1 MSGLHDAAV
10 LARAGMIEP
19 AHLLRSRKALSDVRH
34 WGPVV
39 GAAKL
44 AARRRP
50 DDIGIADDR
59 GEVTFG
65 ELERRSTALAK
76 SLRAKE
82 IGPKSVVA
90 VLCRDHRGPIET
102 LLACGK
108 LGATTI
114 LLGTGLA
121 APQLAG
127 LIRRERV
134 DVVVH
139 DQEFTPELIELDPSV
154 QRFVAWR
161 DEAGAGVP
169 TLDELVADAPKA
181 RLRRPPD
188 VSKVVL
194 LTSGT
199 TGSPKAAPRK
209 IRSGLAAADFL
220 DRIPLRAGESTFI
233 AAPIFHGIGFLHVVL
248 ALGLGSTMVMRRRFD
263 ARQTM
268 AAVDRY
274 GCSTLVVVPTMLQRI
289 MELGERELTGYDLAK
304 LQVLF
309 CSGSALS
316 PALATLTM
324 DRLGDVLYNF
334 YGTTEVAVATV
345 ATPADLRAA
354 PGTVGL
360 SPHNIT
366 VRLYDAANVEI
377 IGAGKVG
384 RILVGSSLRSTGRT
398 ARDEID
404 GLVATGDLG
413 HFDSAGRLFIDG
425 REDDMIISGGENVFP
440 GEVEHLLMTHY
451 QVRDAAVV
459 GVPDHQFGQRL
470 RAYVVPTPGAELDP
484 AELREFVRVSLAR
497 HKVPRDVV
505 LVQHLPRTATGKVI
519 RAGLEAA
526 NGPLPR
532 SEEGTARP

>member
-1 MSGLHDAAV
+1 MSGVRDVRV
-10 LARAGMIEP
+10 LARAGMISP
-19 AHLLRSRKALSDVRH
+19 GHALRSRRALSDVRH
-34 WGPVV
+34 WGAVV

-50 DDIGIADDR
+50 EVAGIVDDR
-59 GEVTFG
+59 GEVTFA
-65 ELERRSTALAK
+65 ELEQRSTALAK

-82 IGPKSVVA
+82 VGPDSVVA

-134 DVVVH
+134 NVLVH
-139 DQEFTPELIELDPSV
+139 DQEFASVLTELDPSV

-169 TLDELVADAPKA
+169 TLDELIADAPKG

-188 VSKVVL
+188 VSRVVL

-199 TGSPKAAPRK
+199 TGAPKAAPRK

-220 DRIPLRAGESTFI
+220 DRIPLHAGESTFI

-248 ALGLGSTMVMRRRFD
+248 ALGLGSTMIVRRRFD

-289 MELGERELTGYDLAK
+289 MELGERELSGYDLAR
-304 LQVLF
+304 LRVLF

-316 PALATLTM
+316 PSLARLAM
-324 DRLGDVLYNF
+324 ERLGDVLYNF

-345 ATPADLRAA
+345 ATPEDLRAA
-354 PGTVGL
+354 PGTVGF
-360 SPHNIT
+360 SPHNCT
-366 VRLYDAANVEI
+366 VRLYDVDNNEVT
-377 IGAGKVG
+377 GSNRVG
-384 RILVGSSLRSTGRT
+384 RIHVGGTLRAGGR
-398 ARDEID
+398 AVRDGVD
-404 GLVATGDLG
+404 GLADTGDLG
-413 HFDSAGRLFIDG
+413 HFDEAGRLFIDG

-440 GEVEHLLMTHY
+440 GEVENLLMTHY
-451 QVRDAAVV
+451 QVRDAAVI
-459 GVPDHQFGQRL
+459 GVPDHEFGQRL
-470 RAYVVPTPGAELDP
+470 RAFVVPTPGATLDP
-484 AELREFVRVSLAR
+484 VELREFVRVSLAR

-505 LVQHLPRTATGKVI
+505 LVPRLPRTATGKVI
-519 RAGLEAA
+519 RTQLEST
-526 NGPLPR
+526 P
-532 SEEGTARP
+532 

>member
-1 MSGLHDAAV
+1 MSGLHDVRV
-10 LARAGMIEP
+10 LARAGMISSG
-19 AHLLRSRKALSDVRH
+19 HALSSRRALADVRH
-34 WGPVV
+34 WGAVV

-50 DDIGIADDR
+50 EVAGIVDDR

-65 ELERRSTALAK
+65 ELEQRSTALAK
-76 SLRAKE
+76 SLRTKE
-82 IGPKSVVA
+82 IGPDSVVA

-102 LLACGK
+102 MLACGK

-127 LIRRERV
+127 LIRREQV
-134 DVVVH
+134 DVLVY
-139 DQEFTPELIELDPSV
+139 DQEFVPVLQELDPAV

-161 DEAGAGVP
+161 DEPGAGVP
-169 TLDELVADAPKA
+169 TLDELIADAPKG
-181 RLRRPPD
+181 RLRRPRD

-199 TGSPKAAPRK
+199 TGAPKAAPRK

-248 ALGLGSTMVMRRRFD
+248 ALGLGSTMILRRRFD

-289 MELGERELTGYDLAK
+289 MELGERELTGYELAK
-304 LQVLF
+304 LRVLF

-316 PALATLTM
+316 PSLSKLVM
-324 DRLGDVLYNF
+324 ERLGDVLYNF

-345 ATPADLRAA
+345 ATPEDLRAA
-354 PGTVGL
+354 PGTVGY
-360 SPHNIT
+360 SPHNCT
-366 VRLYDAANVEI
+366 VRLYDVDNHEVS
-377 IGAGKVG
+377 GAGKVG
-384 RILVGSSLRSTGRT
+384 RIHVGSSLRATVRSV
-398 ARDEID
+398 RDGIG
-404 GLVATGDLG
+404 GLADTGDLG
-413 HFDSAGRLFIDG
+413 HFDDAGRLFIDG

-440 GEVEHLLMTHY
+440 GEVENLLMTHY
-451 QVRDAAVV
+451 QVRDAAVI
-459 GVPDHQFGQRL
+459 GVPDHEFGQRL
-470 RAYVVPTPGAELDP
+470 RAFVVPTPGAVLDP

-505 LVQHLPRTATGKVI
+505 LVPRLPRTATGKVI
-519 RAGLEAA
+519 RSRLEST
-526 NGPLPR
+526 P
-532 SEEGTARP
+532 

>member
-1 MSGLHDAAV
+1 MSGLHDVSV
-10 LARAGMIEP
+10 LARSGMISP
-19 AHLLRSRKALSDVRH
+19 AHVLRTRRALADVRH
-34 WGPVV
+34 WGVVV

-50 DDIGIADDR
+50 EATGVVDDR
-59 GEVTFG
+59 GELTFG
-65 ELERRSTALAK
+65 ELDQRTTALAK

-82 IGPKSVVA
+82 VGPDSVVA

-102 LLACGK
+102 MLACGK

-121 APQLAG
+121 APQLAA
-127 LIRRERV
+127 LIRREHI
-134 DVVVH
+134 DVLVY
-139 DQEFTPELIELDPSV
+139 DQEFADVLAELDPETK
-154 QRFVAWR
+154 RFVAWR
-161 DEAGAGVP
+161 DEPGAGVP
-169 TLDELVADAPKA
+169 TLDELVADAPKG
-181 RLRRPPD
+181 RLRRPPE

-199 TGSPKAAPRK
+199 TGAPKSAPRK
-209 IRSGLAAADFL
+209 LRSAMAAADFL
-220 DRIPLRAGESTFI
+220 DLIPLQYGESTYI

-248 ALGLGSTMVMRRRFD
+248 ALGLGSTIVLRRRFD

-289 MELGERELTGYDLAK
+289 MELGERELSGYDLAK
-304 LQVLF
+304 LRVLF
-309 CSGSALS
+309 CSGSALAPS
-316 PALATLTM
+316 LATLTM

-354 PGTVGL
+354 PGTVGRT
-360 SPHNIT
+360 PHNCT
-366 VRLYDAANVEI
+366 VRLYDVDNHEI
-377 IGAGKVG
+377 SGPGKVG
-384 RILVGSSLRSTGRT
+384 RILVGSSLRAGGR
-398 ARDEID
+398 AIHDEVD
-404 GLVATGDLG
+404 GLVDTGDLG
-413 HFDSAGRLFIDG
+413 HFDQDGRLFIDG

-470 RAYVVPTPGAELDP
+470 RAYVVATPGTKLNP

-505 LVQHLPRTATGKVI
+505 IVPHLPRTATGKVI
-519 RAGLEAA
+519 RNQLEST
-526 NGPLPR
+526 L
-532 SEEGTARP
+532 

>member
-1 MSGLHDAAV
+1 MSGLRDVSV
-10 LARAGMIEP
+10 LARAGMISR
-19 AHLLRSRKALSDVRH
+19 AHLLRSRRALADVRH
-34 WGPVV
+34 WGAVV

-50 DDIGIADDR
+50 DATGIVDDY
-59 GEVTFG
+59 GELTFG
-65 ELERRSTALAK
+65 ELEQRSTALAK
-76 SLRAKE
+76 SLRTKGV
-82 IGPKSVVA
+82 GPKSVVA

-102 LLACGK
+102 MLACGK

-127 LIRRERV
+127 LIRREHV
-134 DVVVH
+134 DVLVY
-139 DQEFTPELIELDPSV
+139 DQEFAGVLEELDPALR
-154 QRFVAWR
+154 RFVAWR
-161 DEAGAGVP
+161 DEPGAGVP
-169 TLDELVADAPKA
+169 TLDELVADAPKG
-181 RLRRPPD
+181 RLRRPSE

-199 TGSPKAAPRK
+199 TGTPKAAPRK

-220 DRIPLRAGESTFI
+220 DLIPLHAGESTFI
-233 AAPIFHGIGFLHVVL
+233 AAPMFHGIGFLHVVL
-248 ALGLGSTMVMRRRFD
+248 AFGLGSTMVVRRRFD

-289 MELGERELTGYDLAK
+289 MELGERELSGYDLAQLK
-304 LQVLF
+304 VLF
-309 CSGSALS
+309 CSGSALAPS
-316 PALATLTM
+316 LATLAM

-354 PGTVGL
+354 PGTVGR
-360 SPHNIT
+360 SPHNCT
-366 VRLYDAANVEI
+366 VRLYDVDNHEI
-377 IGAGKVG
+377 SGVGRVG
-384 RILVGSSLRSTGRT
+384 RILVGSSLRSTGRSV
-398 ARDEID
+398 RDEVD
-404 GLVATGDLG
+404 GLVDTGDLG
-413 HFDSAGRLFIDG
+413 HFDEAGRLFIDG

-451 QVRDAAVV
+451 QVRDVAVV

-470 RAYVVPTPGAELDP
+470 RAYVVPMPGTTLNP
-484 AELREFVRVSLAR
+484 PELREFVRVSLAR

-505 LVQHLPRTATGKVI
+505 IVPHLPRTATGKVI
-519 RAGLEAA
+519 RNQLEST
-526 NGPLPR
+526 P
-532 SEEGTARP
+532 

>member
-1 MSGLHDAAV
+1 MSGVHDVQV
-10 LARAGMIEP
+10 LTRAGMISP
-19 AHLLRSRKALSDVRH
+19 AHLFSSRRALADVRH
-34 WGPVV
+34 WGAVV
-39 GAAKL
+39 GAARL

-50 DDIGIADDR
+50 EATGVVDDR
-59 GEVTFG
+59 GELTFA
-65 ELERRSTALAK
+65 ELDQRSSALAK

-82 IGPKSVVA
+82 IGPDSVVA

-121 APQLAG
+121 APQLAA

-134 DVVVH
+134 DVLVY
-139 DQEFTPELIELDPSV
+139 DQEFAAVLSELDPAV
-154 QRFVAWR
+154 KRFVAWR
-161 DEAGAGVP
+161 DEPGAGVP
-169 TLDELVADAPKA
+169 TLDELVADAPKG

-188 VSKVVL
+188 VSRVVL

-199 TGSPKAAPRK
+199 TGAPKAAPRK

-220 DRIPLRAGESTFI
+220 DLIPLRSGEATFI

-248 ALGLGSTMVMRRRFD
+248 ALGLGSTIVVRRRFD

-289 MELGERELTGYDLAK
+289 MELGEHELTGYDLSK
-304 LQVLF
+304 LRVLF
-309 CSGSALS
+309 CSGSALAPS
-316 PALATLTM
+316 LATLAM

-354 PGTVGL
+354 PGTVGR
-360 SPHNIT
+360 SPHNCV
-366 VRLYDAANVEI
+366 VRLYDVDNREVT
-377 IGAGKVG
+377 GPGKVG
-384 RILVGSSLRSTGRT
+384 RILVGGSLRAGGR
-398 ARDEID
+398 AVRDEVD
-404 GLVATGDLG
+404 GLVDTGDLG
-413 HFDSAGRLFIDG
+413 HFDEAGRLFIDG

-459 GVPDHQFGQRL
+459 GVPDHEFGQRL
-470 RAYVVPTPGAELDP
+470 RAYVVPTPGTILNP
-484 AELREFVRVSLAR
+484 TELRDFVRVSLAR

-505 LVQHLPRTATGKVI
+505 IVPRLPRTATGKVI
-519 RAGLEAA
+519 RNQLESA
-526 NGPLPR
+526 P
-532 SEEGTARP
+532 